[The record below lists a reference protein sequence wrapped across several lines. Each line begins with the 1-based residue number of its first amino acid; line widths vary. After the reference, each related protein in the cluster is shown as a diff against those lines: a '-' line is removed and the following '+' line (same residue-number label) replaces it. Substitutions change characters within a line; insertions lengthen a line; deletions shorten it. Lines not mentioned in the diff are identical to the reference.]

1 MNPRAFFD
9 RLRRPAFTPAVI
21 ATVVAIFLGVVADGQ
36 QKQLALA
43 RARTEALSELNL
55 IQDRLEG
62 DVRGEVQL
70 VRGLVADIASRANLD
85 PASFDALCDRV
96 LRSDYLLRNI
106 AVSPGLV
113 VAYECPLKGNEKA
126 IGLDLGANAD
136 QRAAALRAR
145 DSGDV
150 VLAGPVDLIQGGRG
164 FIARLPVFVGGP
176 DEGRRF
182 WGMVSAVIDLDK
194 LYRDAGLYASDLPI
208 DVAISGRDG
217 QGQDARSFFGDARV
231 FDNNPVTRFVSVP
244 SGLWTI
250 AATPKGGWD
259 AAVTGRRRRPRAAD
273 FVDLPQLLA
282 SMPCPREGGE

>member
-21 ATVVAIFLGVVADGQ
+21 AALVAIFLGVVADGQ

-85 PASFDALCDRV
+85 PASFNALCEHV

-126 IGLDLGANAD
+126 IGLDLSANAD

-145 DSGDV
+145 DSGDA
-150 VLAGPVDLIQGGRG
+150 VLAGPVDLVQGGRG
-164 FIARLPVFVGGP
+164 FIARPP
-176 DEGRRF
+176 AT
-182 WGMVSAVIDLDK
+182 AVTQC
-194 LYRDAGLYASDLPI
+194 SP
-208 DVAISGRDG
+208 
-217 QGQDARSFFGDARV
+217 ARSI
-231 FDNNPVTRFVSVP
+231 S
-244 SGLWTI
+244 S
-250 AATPKGGWD
+250 
-259 AAVTGRRRRPRAAD
+259 RAAAASSPGCRSSST
-273 FVDLPQLLA
+273 DLARA
-282 SMPCPREGGE
+282 SVFGAWSPR